1 MSSQID
7 IADGLA
13 SAPSSGGVVCVVACR
28 EACFPTHSLFRLLV
42 PFHNLRT
49 TWSPRKP
56 RSVCD
61 ILPAVSFSSLDTI
74 QYRTAMYPLE
84 VLPASNVP
92 SHLKRYVFPMCCF
105 GWVCRRAITTLPK
118 SSYAFFGVLF
128 SAYGPLYTSVAQSTT
143 PFC

>member
-7 IADGLA
+7 IPDGLVP
-13 SAPSSGGVVCVVACR
+13 APSSGGVVCVVACR
-28 EACFPTHSLFRLLV
+28 EACFPTHTLFRLLV
-42 PFHNLRT
+42 LIHSPRT

-61 ILPAVSFSSLDTI
+61 LLPAVSFSSIDTI

-92 SHLKRYVFPMCCF
+92 SYFKRYVFPRVVLGGFVEKPSPLCQ
-105 GWVCRRAITTLPK
+105 K
-118 SSYAFFGVLF
+118 SSYAIFFSFSLRTVLDIR
-128 SAYGPLYTSVAQSTT
+128 L
-143 PFC
+143 